1 MGTGAVGT
9 NGAHAQKVV
18 ASVRKPKQE
27 IATAHQQLTVV
38 QIVLLIDRVARHL
51 ECVTIQVA
59 QVR

>member
-1 MGTGAVGT
+1 MATGAVGT
-9 NGAHAQKVV
+9 NGAHVQKLVV
-18 ASVRKPKQE
+18 SVRKPKQE

-38 QIVLLIDRVARHL
+38 QIVLQMDQVARHL